1 MPQTSTP
8 SVTPPPAARTALRRA
23 TVAAL
28 ALTALAACSDGTDP
42 IDDASAA
49 TFTGRW
55 AGRPWAATGRATLVR
70 GGAAGDTLYLGGS
83 WPSSPYPVQS
93 LRIRL
98 APFRGAGT
106 YPIAGDDVEM
116 TDLVGGDAASST
128 YIGVRPT
135 AGVVVVGAYAE
146 GRVVQGT
153 VGFRAVSSYGNAPHG
168 ASPAFEDGRFTAEV
182 FVHTPPGRS
191 VR

>member
-1 MPQTSTP
+1 MRP
-8 SVTPPPAARTALRRA
+8 VTRSASLPRVRADRRRA
-23 TVAAL
+23 TLAVL
-28 ALTALAACSDGTDP
+28 ALTTLAACSDGTGPVDT
-42 IDDASAA
+42 SAA

-55 AGRPWAATGRATLVR
+55 AGRAWGASASAVLVR
-70 GGAAGDTLYLGGS
+70 GGAAGDTLYIRGS
-83 WPSSPYPVQS
+83 WPTNPYPVQS

-106 YPIAGDDVEM
+106 YPLAGDDVEM

-128 YIGVRPT
+128 YVGARPA
-135 AGVVVVGAYAE
+135 AGAVVVGAYAE

-153 VGFRAVSSYGNAPHG
+153 VGFRAVSSYGNAPYG
-168 ASPAFEDGRFTAEV
+168 ASPAFEDGRFSAEV
-182 FVHTPPGRS
+182 LVYTPPGRS

>member
-1 MPQTSTP
+1 MRPPP
-8 SVTPPPAARTALRRA
+8 SVRAALRRA
-23 TVAAL
+23 TVATL
-28 ALTALAACSDGTDP
+28 ALTTVAACNDGTGP
-42 IDDASAA
+42 ADASAA

-55 AGRPWAATGRATLVR
+55 AGRAWGASASAVLVR
-70 GGAAGDTLYLGGS
+70 GGAAGDTLYVLGS
-83 WPSSPYPVQS
+83 WPTNPYPVQS

-106 YPIAGDDVEM
+106 YPVAGDDVEM

-128 YIGVRPT
+128 YVGARPA
-135 AGVVVVGAYAE
+135 AGAVVVGAYAE

-153 VGFRAVSSYGNAPHG
+153 VSFRAVSSYGNAPYG
-168 ASPAFEDGRFTAEV
+168 ASPEFEDGRFSAEV
-182 FVHTPPGRS
+182 LVHTPGTS